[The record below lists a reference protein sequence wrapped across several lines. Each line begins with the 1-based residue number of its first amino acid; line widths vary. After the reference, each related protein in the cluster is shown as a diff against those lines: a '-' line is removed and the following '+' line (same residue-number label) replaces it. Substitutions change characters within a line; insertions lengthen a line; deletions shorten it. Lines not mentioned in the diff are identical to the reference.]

1 LKVIGTPHIPLL
13 VRLEE
18 PTSGRRGQGGA
29 LFEVAMRI
37 IGSIHDMQQAALD
50 LKRQGKRIAFVPT
63 MGFLH
68 EGHASLLREG
78 RTRGDLLVLS
88 IFVNPIQFGPTE
100 DLDRYPRNLEGDC
113 AIARECGV
121 DIVFTP
127 TAAEMYPPG
136 FQTSIR
142 VRDLALPL
150 CGASRPGHFDGV
162 ATVVTKLCNIV
173 QPDVALF
180 GNKDFQ
186 QLAIIR
192 RMVAD
197 LSLPV
202 EIVGMPIV
210 RETDGL
216 AMSSRNSYLSPAER
230 ASALCLSR
238 AILLARE
245 RYAAGERSAAALL
258 AAARDL
264 ILAEPTAVID
274 YLEIRDASTLEPVDT
289 VNDPAL
295 LALAVKIGM
304 TRLIDNT
311 VLGDEP

>member
-1 LKVIGTPHIPLL
+1 MLQTVRQLK
-13 VRLEE
+13 
-18 PTSGRRGQGGA
+18 
-29 LFEVAMRI
+29 
-37 IGSIHDMQQAALD
+37 QA
-50 LKRQGKRIAFVPT
+50 GKRVAFVPT

-78 RTRGDLLVLS
+78 RTRGDVLVLS

-127 TAAEMYPPG
+127 TAADMYPAG

-142 VRDLALPL
+142 VNRLALPL

-162 ATVVTKLCNIV
+162 ATVVTKLFNIV

-180 GNKDFQ
+180 GEKDFQ

-192 RMVAD
+192 RMVID
-197 LSLPV
+197 LSQPV

-210 RETDGL
+210 RDTDGL
-216 AMSSRNSYLSPAER
+216 AMSSRNAYLSPTER
-230 ASALCLSR
+230 QSALCLSR
-238 AILLARE
+238 AIRLAQVS
-245 RYAAGERSAAALL
+245 YAAGQRDAATLI
-258 AAARDL
+258 AAAREL
-264 ILAEPTAVID
+264 IQAEQAASID
-274 YLEIRDASTLEPVDT
+274 YLELRDVATLEEVTTLCGPT
-289 VNDPAL
+289 L
-295 LALAVKIGM
+295 LAMAVKIGT

-311 VLGDEP
+311 VLGEIL

>member
-1 LKVIGTPHIPLL
+1 MK
-13 VRLEE
+13 
-18 PTSGRRGQGGA
+18 
-29 LFEVAMRI
+29 I
-37 IGSIHDMQQAALD
+37 IASIHDMQQTALA
-50 LKRQGKRIAFVPT
+50 LKKEGKRIAFVPT

-78 RTRGDLLVLS
+78 RKRGDILVLS

-127 TAAEMYPPG
+127 TAPEMYPTG

-162 ATVVTKLCNIV
+162 ATVVTKLFNIC
-173 QPDVALF
+173 QPDLALF

-192 RMVAD
+192 RMTAD
-197 LSLPV
+197 LSQPV

-210 RETDGL
+210 READGL
-216 AMSSRNSYLSPAER
+216 AMSSRNAYLSPEER
-230 ASALCLSR
+230 RSALCLSR
-238 AILLARE
+238 AITLVRG
-245 RYAAGERSAAALL
+245 RFAAGERNAASLL
-258 AAARDL
+258 AAAREL
-264 ILAEPTAVID
+264 IAAEPAATID
-274 YLEIRDASTLEPVDT
+274 YLELRDAATLET
-289 VNDPAL
+289 VETVSATTL
-295 LALAVKIGM
+295 MALAVRIGK

-311 VLGDEP
+311 VMGEPL